1 LIQESHELGST
12 QSFSKTAEPSSERV
26 LRVTDRQSGF
36 FEGTG
41 MPDPGWWEALWPD
54 PAKVLRDVGVT
65 PGMDVVD
72 LCSGDGWFTFPL
84 SRIARSVITI
94 DIDAALL
101 EAAKVRIAERGGAP
115 NCTFVEADAY
125 DVAKAV
131 RHPVDHVFLANAFHG
146 VPDKPRLARA
156 IHDVLKPGGLFAIV
170 SWHAR
175 PREETTVL
183 GEPRG
188 PASELR
194 MTPEQTIAGVE
205 PGGLKF
211 RNRIEVSP
219 HHYGAVFERTR

>member
-1 LIQESHELGST
+1 MTSQL
-12 QSFSKTAEPSSERV
+12 P
-26 LRVTDRQSGF
+26 GF

-84 SRIARSVITI
+84 SRIARSVIAI

-125 DVAKAV
+125 NIAKVV
-131 RHPVDHVFLANAFHG
+131 RQPVDHVFLANAFHG

-156 IHDVLKPGGLFAIV
+156 VHDILKPGGLFAIV
-170 SWHAR
+170 SWYAR
-175 PREETTVL
+175 PREQTTVL

-188 PASELR
+188 PATELR
-194 MTPEQTIAGVE
+194 MTPEQTIASVE

-211 RNRIEVSP
+211 RNRVEVSP
-219 HHYGAVFERTR
+219 YHYGAVFERPR